1 MVWSSRDFPGRD
13 GDGQPLCSLDCPRIR
28 SRSSGLAHKMIVTS
42 PRTRTQL
49 MSACYREP
57 STQTYK
63 GFSASELISN
73 CKFTRQIPIPR
84 YRVHWSAV
92 FMLASIAKGIHHTRI
107 FLELSVYAREGNWLR
122 NYCWGWVQGIVRC
135 GNLVTTGYSQQN
147 SGVTAIDNVFFRKSQ
162 HLALFHIQ
170 WFTSLQAATRL
181 SSDLR
186 SLQPTGVKF
195 APGSSNQFL
204 LDSHLSL
211 FTHRA
216 YWHSKLYTPSLS
228 L

>member
-135 GNLVTTGYSQQN
+135 GNLVTTGRSISLSFIYSG
-147 SGVTAIDNVFFRKSQ
+147 S
-162 HLALFHIQ
+162 LAFKL
-170 WFTSLQAATRL
+170 
-181 SSDLR
+181 
-186 SLQPTGVKF
+186 
-195 APGSSNQFL
+195 L
-204 LDSHLSL
+204 LDSPQIFGLYNLLESNLLLALQTNSFSTHIYRCLHIVLTGTQSSTLRLYPSFLSIRDCL
-211 FTHRA
+211 
-216 YWHSKLYTPSLS
+216 PSPLLIS
-228 L
+228 D